1 MLKNQKNKQSKLYIW
16 SNMRFILI
24 FIPSLL
30 RAWRIAK
37 SKDDESNNS
46 LDSYALELGSMPSP
60 HTVNLI
66 VC

>member
-1 MLKNQKNKQSKLYIW
+1 
-16 SNMRFILI
+16 MRSILI

-30 RAWRIAK
+30 RDLRIAK
-37 SKDDESNNS
+37 SKDDESNSS
-46 LDSYALELGSMPSP
+46 LDSYALGLGLMPSP